1 MLCEKQALF
10 GLFSFRID
18 REKDL
23 FNRLFD
29 GPVLGFVAE
38 ICREIGAEQDRGRDR
53 DLLPLNLS
61 GIYRKGLAACFCV
74 IGFRHD

>member
-18 REKDL
+18 RERDL

-29 GPVLGFVAE
+29 GPVLAFLPKYAGRLA
-38 ICREIGAEQDRGRDR
+38 RIGIGIGG
-53 DLLPLNLS
+53 DLLPLNLR

>member
-18 REKDL
+18 PEKDL

-29 GPVLGFVAE
+29 GAVLGFVAE
-38 ICREIGAEQDRGRDR
+38 ICRGDWRGSGSGFIAPQFEGNLPERLGGLFLCDR
-53 DLLPLNLS
+53 LS
-61 GIYRKGLAACFCV
+61 P
-74 IGFRHD
+74 

>member
-10 GLFSFRID
+10 GLFSFRIA

-29 GPVLGFVAE
+29 RLFLGFVAE
-38 ICREIGAEQDRGRDR
+38 ICREIGGDRDW
-53 DLLPLNLS
+53 DLLPLKFR